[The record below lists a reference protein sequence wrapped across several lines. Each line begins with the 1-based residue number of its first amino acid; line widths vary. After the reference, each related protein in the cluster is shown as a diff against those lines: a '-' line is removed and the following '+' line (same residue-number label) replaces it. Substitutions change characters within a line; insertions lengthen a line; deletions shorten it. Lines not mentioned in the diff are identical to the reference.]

1 MTLLELLKDLT
12 YGELAQ
18 FKIGNLIPGEHES
31 EPDPTRY
38 DQLTSAINLG
48 LKEIYKR
55 FFLASREIYI
65 QQHEEIATYVLS
77 SKYAQ
82 TNTASPIPIED
93 RYIMDTV
100 DAPFLD
106 DTLKIEEVYD
116 EEGNI
121 IPLNDI
127 TEELSIYTPSYRS
140 IQIPYPN
147 DENTLSVQYR
157 ATHPKVIYSK
167 GMDPADVE
175 IALPNSLH
183 EALLYYVAA
192 RFASSQGGDQGQ
204 EGSDYYQKFKN
215 SCDLVAKEGLEVQGE
230 PGDWR
235 FDQGGWV

>member
-1 MTLLELLKDLT
+1 MTLLDLLKDLS

-18 FKIGNLIPGEHES
+18 FKLGNLIPGEFES

-38 DQLTSAINLG
+38 AQFCSAINLG

-65 QQHEEIATYVLS
+65 QQHAEISTYYLS
-77 SKYAQ
+77 KKYAQ
-82 TNTASPIPIED
+82 TNTASPIPIAD
-93 RYIMDTV
+93 RYIMDSV

-121 IPLNDI
+121 LPMNDI
-127 TEELSIYTPSYRS
+127 SEALSVYTPTYRS

-147 DENTLSVQYR
+147 DENTFAVQYR
-157 ATHPKVIYSK
+157 ATHPKIEYTA
-167 GMDPADVE
+167 GMDPADIE
-175 IALPNSLH
+175 IELPNSLH
-183 EALLYYVAA
+183 EALLYYVAS
-192 RFASSQGGDQGQ
+192 RFTSSISGDAGQ
-204 EGSDYYQKFKN
+204 EGNDYYQKFKN
-215 SCDLVAKEGLEVQGE
+215 SCNQVNELGLEVQGE

-235 FDQGGWV
+235 FDQKGWV